1 MRIVLFFFLV
11 LLWLRKVVEVIGL
24 DGTASL
30 ASAARL
36 VNYKEY
42 SGYGPRKI
50 PMLKI
55 G

>member
-1 MRIVLFFFLV
+1 M
-11 LLWLRKVVEVIGL
+11 IGL

-30 ASAARL
+30 ASAVRL

-50 PMLKI
+50 PMQKI
-55 G
+55 GIPVKVYIEEKSMANEC